1 MAVKNAGNTGPTKAQ
16 SRAAERDWNQ
26 RVAIA
31 NSPENLQ
38 SLATF
43 NAAEKVRTSAQPV
56 AATSTVPV
64 NDPNS
69 ASNIQAQA
77 DAAQKLRDEANQTFE
92 TNRDNATR
100 EANRRETIAAVKGI
114 FASYGLD
121 SLYAKIESY
130 AKLDYSASTVSL
142 MLRETPE
149 YAIRFPAMKALN
161 AKQRGITEAE
171 YIAYESS
178 AAAYEVQYGLPKDM
192 LKNNI
197 TGLLEAEISSAEL
210 LDRIQMASAS
220 SVSAPQELKDTLKN
234 YYGINSGGLAGY
246 FLDPTIAAPILQ
258 KQYNASLIG
267 SEAMRQDVGLD
278 VRTAEELQGLGVDE
292 AAART
297 GFGTVSMAKGL
308 TQGSGDITS
317 NKELIDATLGGNAAA
332 QQNVERAAKSRTARF
347 EKGGSFYSDNKGG
360 SGLGSATR

>member
-1 MAVKNAGNTGPTKAQ
+1 MAPIKRPKPGGPNDSKGPVGSKTPAKTGTRPAVTP
-16 SRAAERDWNQ
+16 SPVTPSPVTPVVAEN
-26 RVAIA
+26 
-31 NSPENLQ
+31 N
-38 SLATF
+38 
-43 NAAEKVRTSAQPV
+43 PV
-56 AATSTVPV
+56 GLPV

-77 DAAQKLRDEANQTFE
+77 DAAQKLRDEANQRFE
-92 TNRDNATR
+92 TNRDNAIK

-220 SVSAPQELKDTLKN
+220 SVSSFMSIIVPPRGGAEAPPPVIVT
-234 YYGINSGGLAGY
+234 
-246 FLDPTIAAPILQ
+246 
-258 KQYNASLIG
+258 
-267 SEAMRQDVGLD
+267 
-278 VRTAEELQGLGVDE
+278 
-292 AAART
+292 
-297 GFGTVSMAKGL
+297 
-308 TQGSGDITS
+308 
-317 NKELIDATLGGNAAA
+317 
-332 QQNVERAAKSRTARF
+332 
-347 EKGGSFYSDNKGG
+347 
-360 SGLGSATR
+360 